1 MFLQWHDI
9 AQHLVTNRNSAKN
22 TFRVYD
28 DFELS
33 YEFKISCYS
42 VKGDIHALIVFSFF
56 GVQTLDSSFL
66 HFLPGCYWKDKAA
79 LKACKITA
87 ESKPGERGHYS
98 DNRQSGSQRV
108 LSS

>member
-9 AQHLVTNRNSAKN
+9 AQHLVTNRKSTKN
-22 TFRVYD
+22 TFTVYD

-33 YEFKISCYS
+33 YELLNA
-42 VKGDIHALIVFSFF
+42 DIHALIVFNSF

-66 HFLPGCYWKDKAA
+66 HFLLGCYWKYKAT
-79 LKACKITA
+79 LKAYKITA